1 MLQRTTNASPT
12 APRST
17 RAKALVLIAVI
28 LACISLPLSLSAG
41 PAAQTFISRDLA
53 GGTVALS
60 WITNAFML
68 ACGSTL
74 MVAGALADHYGR
86 KKIFFVGMLVMTIVS
101 LVMPLAPS
109 VLWLDFL
116 RVPHGLAAA
125 CAYAGGVSMLAQ
137 EFEGPA
143 RVRIFSLIGI
153 AFGAGLAFGP
163 TLAGILIAFYNWHA
177 VFLSSAVISFIALI
191 LCIFFMTDSKNASVH
206 GLDWA
211 GAGTFTLMLTLF
223 TFAVVEAPV
232 HGWTGPLVLGL
243 FAASALVL
251 VLFIVIE
258 TKVLNPMLDLSLFRY
273 PRFVGAQLLPLATAY
288 SYIALLVILPLRFI
302 GIEGL
307 NALDAGILMLYFS
320 APLLFIPFLSA
331 MLTRFIPVGI
341 LSGLGMLISVAGL
354 FLLTQ
359 VPLGDHGIL
368 MRVDLLLIGLGA
380 AIPWG
385 LMDNLAVSVVP
396 SEKAGMA
403 VGIFGALRVSIDST
417 AMAIVGSLLAFFAR
431 QTLTDIRPDQNAD
444 SLASG
449 AAQLAAG
456 TLAKAGSILSGFDHA
471 HLLLA
476 YDLAFKK
483 LLWVAI
489 ILTLIAAVLVFALLG
504 RVRSDHGEVTGGKE
518 NEAENEARRGVSSP
532 LAEEAPVLD

>member
-1 MLQRTTNASPT
+1 MHQNSPSAS
-12 APRST
+12 AAVPRSA
-17 RAKALVLIAVI
+17 RAKMLVLIAVI

-86 KKIFFVGMLVMTIVS
+86 KKIFFVGMLVMTLVS
-101 LVMPLAPS
+101 LAMPFAPS

-163 TLAGILIAFYNWHA
+163 TLAGSLIALFNWHA
-177 VFLSSAVISFIALI
+177 VFLGSAVISSIALL
-191 LCIFFMTDSKNASVH
+191 LCIFYMKDSKNPATHS
-206 GLDWA
+206 LDWL

-223 TFAVVEAPV
+223 TFAVIEAPV
-232 HGWTGPLVLGL
+232 HGWTSSLVLGL
-243 FAASALVL
+243 FLSSGVALV
-251 VLFIVIE
+251 VFVAIE
-258 TKVLNPMLDLSLFRY
+258 LKVPNPMLDLSLFRY

-288 SYIALLVILPLRFI
+288 SYIALLVVLPLRFI

-307 NALDAGILMLYFS
+307 SPLDAGILMLYFS

-331 MLTRFIPVGI
+331 MLTRFFPVGI

-354 FLLTQ
+354 FLFTQ
-359 VPLGDHGIL
+359 VPLGNHGIL

-403 VGIFGALRVSIDST
+403 IGIFGALRVSIDST

-431 QTLTDIRPDQNAD
+431 QTLTDFKPDQNPD
-444 SLASG
+444 ILTSG

-456 TLAKAGSILSGFDHA
+456 TLSKAGSILSSFDHGQ
-471 HLLLA
+471 LLQA
-476 YDLAFKK
+476 YELAFQK

-504 RVRSDHGEVTGGKE
+504 RVRSDHGEIAQDKDD
-518 NEAENEARRGVSSP
+518 EASHARPAP
-532 LAEEAPVLD
+532 LSEEVPVAVE

>member
-1 MLQRTTNASPT
+1 
-12 APRST
+12 
-17 RAKALVLIAVI
+17 
-28 LACISLPLSLSAG
+28 
-41 PAAQTFISRDLA
+41 
-53 GGTVALS
+53 
-60 WITNAFML
+60 
-68 ACGSTL
+68 
-74 MVAGALADHYGR
+74 
-86 KKIFFVGMLVMTIVS
+86 
-101 LVMPLAPS
+101 
-109 VLWLDFL
+109 
-116 RVPHGLAAA
+116 
-125 CAYAGGVSMLAQ
+125 
-137 EFEGPA
+137 
-143 RVRIFSLIGI
+143 
-153 AFGAGLAFGP
+153 
-163 TLAGILIAFYNWHA
+163 
-177 VFLSSAVISFIALI
+177 
-191 LCIFFMTDSKNASVH
+191 
-206 GLDWA
+206 
-211 GAGTFTLMLTLF
+211 
-223 TFAVVEAPV
+223 
-232 HGWTGPLVLGL
+232 
-243 FAASALVL
+243 
-251 VLFIVIE
+251 VIE

-288 SYIALLVILPLRFI
+288 SYIALLVVLPLRFI

-354 FLLTQ
+354 FLLAQ
-359 VPLGDHGIL
+359 VPLGNHGIL

-431 QTLTDIRPDQNAD
+431 QTLTDIRPDQNPD
-444 SLASG
+444 TLASG

-489 ILTLIAAVLVFALLG
+489 ILTLAAAVLVFALLG
-504 RVRSDHGEVTGGKE
+504 RVRSDHGEVAGEKE
-518 NEAENEARRGVSSP
+518 NEASRGVSAALAQESP
-532 LAEEAPVLD
+532 ALD

>member
-101 LVMPLAPS
+101 LLMPLAPS
-109 VLWLDFL
+109 VLWLEFL

-177 VFLSSAVISFIALI
+177 VFLSSALISFIALI

-251 VLFIVIE
+251 IVFIVIE
-258 TKVLNPMLDLSLFRY
+258 TRVLNPMLDLSLFRY

-359 VPLGDHGIL
+359 VPLGDHGVL

-444 SLASG
+444 TLASG

-504 RVRSDHGEVTGGKE
+504 RVRSDHGEVAGEKE
-518 NEAENEARRGVSSP
+518 NAARSGVSSP

>member
-1 MLQRTTNASPT
+1 MHQQSTNTSPT
-12 APRST
+12 ALRASRS
-17 RAKALVLIAVI
+17 KALVLIAVI

-86 KKIFFVGMLVMTIVS
+86 KKVFFVGMLVMTIVS
-101 LVMPLAPS
+101 LVMPFAPS

-137 EFEGPA
+137 EYEGAA
-143 RVRIFSLIGI
+143 RVRVFSLIGI

-163 TLAGILIAFYNWHA
+163 TLAGILIALFNWHA
-177 VFLSSAVISFIALI
+177 VFLSSALISFIALV
-191 LCIFFMTDSKNASVH
+191 LCIFCMTDSKNPSAH
-206 GLDWA
+206 GLDWL
-211 GAGTFTLMLTLF
+211 GAGIFTVALTLF
-223 TFAVVEAPV
+223 TFGVIEAPV
-232 HGWTGPLVLGL
+232 AGWTSVLVLGL
-243 FAASALVL
+243 FVASALTL
-251 VLFIVIE
+251 GLFVAVE
-258 TKVLNPMLDLSLFRY
+258 MKVKNPMLDLSLFRY

-288 SYIALLVILPLRFI
+288 SYIALLIVLPLRFI

-307 NALDAGILMLYFS
+307 SALDAGILMLYFS
-320 APLLFIPFLSA
+320 APLLVVPFLSA

-341 LSGLGMLISVAGL
+341 LSGLGMLISVVGL
-354 FLLTQ
+354 SLLTQ
-359 VPLGDHGIL
+359 VPLGNHGFL

-417 AMAIVGSLLAFFAR
+417 AMAIVGSLLAFFAQ
-431 QTLTDIRPDQNAD
+431 QTLGDIRPELSPDV
-444 SLASG
+444 LASG

-456 TLAKAGSILSGFDHA
+456 TLDKAGSILSGFDHA

-489 ILTLIAAVLVFALLG
+489 ILTLAAAVLVFVLLG
-504 RVRSDHGEVTGGKE
+504 AVRSDHGEVASAGKVE
-518 NEAENEARRGVSSP
+518 PSVS
-532 LAEEAPVLD
+532 

>member
-1 MLQRTTNASPT
+1 MRQRSTNASPT
-12 APRST
+12 APRSARGKT
-17 RAKALVLIAVI
+17 LVLIAVI
-28 LACISLPLSLSAG
+28 LACVSLPLSLSAG

-86 KKIFFVGMLVMTIVS
+86 KKIFFVGMLVMTVVS
-101 LVMPLAPS
+101 LLMPLAPS

-163 TLAGILIAFYNWHA
+163 TLAGILIAFSSWHA
-177 VFLSSAVISFIALI
+177 VFLSSALISFIALI
-191 LCIFFMTDSKNASVH
+191 LCIFCMRDSKNSATH

-232 HGWTGPLVLGL
+232 HGWTSSLVLGL
-243 FAASALVL
+243 FVASALVL
-251 VLFIVIE
+251 VLFVVIE
-258 TKVLNPMLDLSLFRY
+258 MKVLNPMLDLSLFRY

-396 SEKAGMA
+396 SDKAGMA

-417 AMAIVGSLLAFFAR
+417 AMAIVGSLLAFFAQ
-431 QTLTDIRPDQNAD
+431 QTLTDIGPDQNPD
-444 SLASG
+444 TLASG

-489 ILTLIAAVLVFALLG
+489 ILTLAAAILVFALLG
-504 RVRSDHGEVTGGKE
+504 RVRSDHGEVAGAKE
-518 NEAENEARRGVSSP
+518 DEARREVSAP
-532 LAEEAPVLD
+532 LAQESPALD